1 MTVLVV
7 HVWDMGMGV
16 FQPVMPVPV
25 RMRLPWWI
33 IGPVLV
39 AVMLVVQMGMRVGHW
54 LMDMLV
60 LVMLGQVQPDA
71 ETH

>member
-1 MTVLVV
+1 MLVV

-16 FQPVMPVPV
+16 LQPVMPVPV
-25 RMRLPWWI
+25 RMRLARWI
-33 IGPVLV
+33 IGRVLV

-60 LVMLGQVQPDA
+60 LVMLGQMQPDA